1 MLNSTRL
8 RTAIVATVA
17 TLLLI
22 CVSLGRAQQTHGR
35 KPQQSSSA
43 QRTTPQ
49 RIPVDIPHLIFASV
63 RVNNSQPLRFILD
76 TASTWT
82 MLDAGQAAALGLKT
96 EGKRSIESAG
106 ENRLDITFAK
116 DVSLDIAG
124 VKLVVGILAVTS
136 IAGKPYVGLIGADL
150 FNKFVVEIDYDQQAV
165 SLYDPRSFKYAGSGE
180 SVPLELRDN
189 IPFVTASIATNSH
202 DATRA
207 RLDIDT
213 GAAQPLLL
221 TKSFV
226 ESNKLLESTKGMLRI
241 GSSGLGGK
249 SSYLIG
255 RARSVKLGRFVFDD
269 WLTGFWQDQ
278 TGAGASETRDGVIG
292 NGLLK
297 RFKVILDYLRKRMIL
312 EPAALFDVPFDYDWC
327 GFNVVA
333 DGKEFRIDK
342 VLRGTSA
349 SDAGLKVGDVI
360 LAVDG
365 KSASEL
371 RLNELRRMFKQD
383 GRERVLSVRRDKG
396 VVEIRLSMIQ
406 LL

>member
-1 MLNSTRL
+1 
-8 RTAIVATVA
+8 
-17 TLLLI
+17 
-22 CVSLGRAQQTHGR
+22 
-35 KPQQSSSA
+35 
-43 QRTTPQ
+43 
-49 RIPVDIPHLIFASV
+49 
-63 RVNNSQPLRFILD
+63 
-76 TASTWT
+76 
-82 MLDAGQAAALGLKT
+82 MLDAGQAVALGLKT

-136 IAGKPYVGLIGADL
+136 ITGKPYVGLIGADL

-180 SVPLELRDN
+180 SVRLELRDN

-406 LL
+406 IL